1 MVKNQS
7 HVMCSPPPP
16 LLVTADQIFTEYYT
30 AFQWTVILSL
40 RNVLHRKVAHKQNP
54 ITTKEAPQLERR
66 QVEVRL

>member
-1 MVKNQS
+1 MHGQKSISCDVL
-7 HVMCSPPPP
+7 PPI
-16 LLVTADQIFTEYYT
+16 LVTADQIFTEYYT